1 MSKYQLKEILSIA
14 LDMGE
19 RMLKCGAEV
28 SRVEKTISIICESY
42 GVKYMEVFAMNSLI
56 ITTLRDNNDSV
67 SESRRITYHENDLG
81 QLERL
86 NDLSR
91 KICKKNVSRKVVL
104 SKINECKKEKNNK
117 KIIIG
122 QIIAASSFTLFFD
135 GNIKDSFAS
144 AFIAIIIFFVNLY
157 GNKNKINNLII
168 NFLNSFVIGIISILL
183 VKINVG
189 SNFDKIIIGNIM
201 LLIPGLSMFISIND
215 IFKGD
220 VLSGIGRFTE
230 GIFLAL
236 TIAAGVG
243 LSLLMLGGTL

>member
-104 SKINECKKEKNNK
+104 SKINECKKEK
-117 KIIIG
+117 IIICH
-122 QIIAASSFTLFFD
+122 IIAASSFTFFFG
-135 GNIKDSFAS
+135 GNIIDSFAS
-144 AFIAIIIFFVNLY
+144 LFISIIIFFVNLY

-168 NFLNSFVIGIISILL
+168 NFLNSFVIGVISILL